1 MCGSRILATARRC
14 AEERERDGMRILWAK
29 TELLHPLDKGGKLRT
44 FHMLRELK
52 RAHHIT
58 YVTLDD
64 GQAAPDA
71 LERASEYCHDVVPIP
86 FRTRAR
92 RSPGFYG
99 ELLVNL
105 FSPLP
110 YAIAKYRS
118 PGMRRELGAR
128 ASSGAADA
136 LVCDFLFPS
145 INVPDDLPCATL
157 LFQHNVEALI
167 WKRHWTLARDPLSRR
182 YLREQWRRMR
192 AFESGECRRYGHVV
206 VVSPEDRELVAR
218 EYGVPGV
225 SVVPTGVD
233 TESFR
238 RTGKG
243 PRDPRGMV
251 FTGSLDW
258 IPNEDAVRY
267 CVEEILPRIR
277 QAVPD
282 ATLTVVGRNPSP
294 ALIAL
299 GQREPGLLVT
309 GRVDDVRPYMERAAL
324 YIVPLRIGGGTRLK
338 IFEAMAMGLPVIST
352 RVGAEGLPVT
362 DDRDIVLADS
372 PAQFASA
379 AVRLLTDERRART
392 LGAEASRMVRERA
405 GWDRA
410 AAEFAAICEAVAAGT
425 GGELVRS

>member
-1 MCGSRILATARRC
+1 
-14 AEERERDGMRILWAK
+14 MRIVWAK
-29 TELLHPLDKGGKLRT
+29 TELLHPLDKGGKIRT
-44 FHMLRELK
+44 FHMLRHLK
-52 RAHHIT
+52 RAHHVT

-71 LERASEYCHDVVPIP
+71 LERAAEYCHEVVPIP
-86 FRTRAR
+86 FRTRVK
-92 RSPGFYG
+92 RSPAFYG
-99 ELLVNL
+99 ELLVNVV
-105 FSPLP
+105 SPLP

-118 PGMRRELGAR
+118 PAMRRELSAR
-128 ASSGAADA
+128 AASGAVDV

-157 LFQHNVEALI
+157 LFEHNVEALI
-167 WKRHWTLARDPLSRR
+167 WQRHWTLARDPLSRT

-192 AFESGECRRYGHVV
+192 AFEAGECRRYEHVV
-206 VVSPEDRELVAR
+206 VVSPEDRELVSR
-218 EYGVPGV
+218 EYGVRGV
-225 SVVPTGVD
+225 SDVPTGVD
-233 TESFR
+233 TEYFA
-238 RTGKG
+238 RTEEG
-243 PRDPRGMV
+243 PPQLHGMV

-267 CVEEILPRIR
+267 CIEEILPRIR

-282 ATLTVVGRNPSP
+282 ATLTVVGRSPSP

-299 GQREPGLLVT
+299 GQRQPGVIVT

-324 YIVPLRIGGGTRLK
+324 YVVPLRIGGGTRLK

-362 DDRDIVLADS
+362 DGRDIVLADS

-379 AVRLLTDERRART
+379 AVRLLTDERSART

-405 GWDRA
+405 GWDRP
-410 AAEFAAICEAVAAGT
+410 AAEFAAICEAVAAGASA
-425 GGELVRS
+425 ELVRS